1 MDTKRCARD
10 SKIDSCITPFLSTI
24 PSRIRSFL
32 GINAAPRMNLADTPT
47 INERE
52 REGTIKDEED
62 KDRFVRDE
70 IRRRKRE
77 RNFAQFRNSDV
88 SCSDN
93 LFAGRTNVGLQ
104 WMLFITFYKNSYK

>member
-24 PSRIRSFL
+24 PSRIRSFP

-52 REGTIKDEED
+52 RTIKDEGG

>member
-52 REGTIKDEED
+52 RERGRLKMKKVKIDSFEMKFDAE
-62 KDRFVRDE
+62 
-70 IRRRKRE
+70 RE
-77 RNFAQFRNSDV
+77 REILHSLEILMLVAVIICLQGERMSD
-88 SCSDN
+88 CN
-93 LFAGRTNVGLQ
+93 GCFL
-104 WMLFITFYKNSYK
+104 

>member
-24 PSRIRSFL
+24 PSRIRSFP

-52 REGTIKDEED
+52 RMIEDEGD
-62 KDRFVRDE
+62 KDRFVQDE
-70 IRRRKRE
+70 IRRRERE
-77 RNFAQFRNSDV
+77 ILHSLEILMLVAVIICLQGERS
-88 SCSDN
+88 
-93 LFAGRTNVGLQ
+93 NVGLQ
-104 WMLFITFYKNSYK
+104 WTLFITFYKNSYK